1 MAPRRAASTT
11 SAPRGRAG
19 QNKKRPA
26 AASPADSAGSDILTQ
41 KTVRKRAPKKQKKDD
56 DEIAYLKARVAEL
69 EGALTACRCRPTSSL
84 RALSAIK
91 TSSGG
96 AMPSATA
103 PTTLA
108 DDADSHRASSEN
120 ELSTSPLDFTIPEDR
135 NPAFVAPPP
144 EDGAFY
150 DPDLSL
156 NAFTTPQSVTYS
168 SENAMTGAHVSSSIR
183 ERNVY

>member
-1 MAPRRAASTT
+1 M
-11 SAPRGRAG
+11 
-19 QNKKRPA
+19 
-26 AASPADSAGSDILTQ
+26 
-41 KTVRKRAPKKQKKDD
+41 
-56 DEIAYLKARVAEL
+56 
-69 EGALTACRCRPTSSL
+69 
-84 RALSAIK
+84 K

-96 AMPSATA
+96 VMPSATA

-108 DDADSHRASSEN
+108 DNAEGHRASSQK

-156 NAFTTPQSVTYS
+156 DAFTTPQSVTYS
-168 SENAMTGAHVSSSIR
+168 SENAITGAHVNSSIR
-183 ERNVY
+183 ERKAY